1 MSWKSR
7 SAFLRPHHRRWSLR
21 LLRNETRREPAP
33 RSGRN
38 ATVPVQSEI
47 DPEHTALTLAA
58 AEELRNHVQH
68 EPSNVI
74 RVPSWALIAVGTALS
89 GGPRRSQRTDLSL
102 QEPNTVP
109 ITPGRGPARM
119 PPIRQ
124 AADEAD
130 GADGDARK

>member
-1 MSWKSR
+1 M
-7 SAFLRPHHRRWSLR
+7 
-21 LLRNETRREPAP
+21 
-33 RSGRN
+33 
-38 ATVPVQSEI
+38 PVQSEI

-109 ITPGRGPARM
+109 ERRVEGPPECRRFARPPTKRTALMEMPGNETLSPHRDRC
-119 PPIRQ
+119 
-124 AADEAD
+124 
-130 GADGDARK
+130 